1 MDITSAEFVVSNS
14 RADMCPQTHLPE
26 YAFIGRSNVGK
37 SSLINMLTKNPKLA
51 MTSATPGKTLLIN
64 HFLIN
69 KEWYLVDLPGYGYAQ
84 RGKKMMEKIQKLI
97 EYYVLEREQMTCLFV
112 LIDSRLEPQRIDLE
126 FIEWLGENGIP
137 FALIFTKADK
147 QSVGKTKASV
157 NRFLDTLKEQWEE
170 LPPHFISSSENK
182 TGRQE
187 ILNYIETSKPF
198 AQRAG
203 RIKNILQTAIFTQ
216 TVWRIFFHYSFPL
229 SERKRCF
236 LPCSRPAGHYNK
248 PLRQGYKV

>member
-97 EYYVLEREQMTCLFV
+97 EYYVLERKQMTFLFV

-157 NRFLDTLKEQWEE
+157 NRFLNTLKEQWEE

-187 ILNYIETSKPF
+187 ILNYIEQVNRSLKEQ
-198 AQRAG
+198 A
-203 RIKNILQTAIFTQ
+203 
-216 TVWRIFFHYSFPL
+216 
-229 SERKRCF
+229 E
-236 LPCSRPAGHYNK
+236 
-248 PLRQGYKV
+248 

>member
-69 KEWYLVDLPGYGYAQ
+69 KKWYLVDLPGYGYAQ

-97 EYYVLEREQMTCLFV
+97 EYYVLEREQMTCLLV

-147 QSVGKTKASV
+147 QSAGKTKASV

-187 ILNYIETSKPF
+187 ILDYIEQVNRSLKEQ
-198 AQRAG
+198 A
-203 RIKNILQTAIFTQ
+203 
-216 TVWRIFFHYSFPL
+216 
-229 SERKRCF
+229 E
-236 LPCSRPAGHYNK
+236 
-248 PLRQGYKV
+248 